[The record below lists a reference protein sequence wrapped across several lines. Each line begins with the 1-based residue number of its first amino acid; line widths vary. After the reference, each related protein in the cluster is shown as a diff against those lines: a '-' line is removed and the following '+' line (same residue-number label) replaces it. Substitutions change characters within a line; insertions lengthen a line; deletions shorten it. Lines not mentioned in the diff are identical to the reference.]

1 MFRGQCKFAD
11 VSGQTRNQVRIFLKK
26 RTGLLIIRKKKNQ
39 KQKNPIIKKKS
50 SQKQK
55 NLIIKKKSS
64 QKQKNL
70 TTKKKKNQNQIIL
83 KQIKK
88 NRQLNPLKYS
98 LTSQK
103 LTMVE
108 H

>member
-1 MFRGQCKFAD
+1 MDASCKLQDNIHKFKLNIY
-11 VSGQTRNQVRIFLKK
+11 VSR
-26 RTGLLIIRKKKNQ
+26 LLGTHH
-39 KQKNPIIKKKS
+39 
-50 SQKQK
+50 QKQK